1 MTPQG
6 AKRMVK
12 DEGLAARRRDEILR
26 HAIVHFARSS
36 YAEAELDAIAADVG
50 CAKGT
55 LYRYFESKED
65 LFVRAVD
72 LVMRKLLEAT
82 TATESDDP
90 LEQLEFAIR
99 AYLEFFDA
107 HPEYVELL
115 IQERAVFR
123 HRKRSTYFEYR
134 QANIDRWRKRF
145 AGLMKSGRFRT
156 LPVDRALDVIGRLL
170 YGTIFT
176 NYFSGQRGSPK
187 EQAEDVLDVL
197 FHGLLDPRASA
208 KPRTA
213 PATPRRRR

>member
-1 MTPQG
+1 MKPPS
-6 AKRMVK
+6 AKRTPK

-36 YAEAELDAIAADVG
+36 YAEAELDAIAADIG

-65 LFVRAVD
+65 LFVSAVD

-82 TATESDDP
+82 TKDEEGGAEVE
-90 LEQLEFAIR
+90 LERAVR
-99 AYLEFFDA
+99 AYLAFFDA

-123 HRKRSTYFEYR
+123 NRKRSTYFEFR
-134 QANIDRWRKRF
+134 QANLDRWRVRVE
-145 AGLMKSGRFRT
+145 GLMQSGRFRRQ
-156 LPVDRALDVIGRLL
+156 PVDRVLDVIGRLL

-176 NYFSGQRGSPK
+176 NYFSGYRGTP
-187 EQAEDVLDVL
+187 EQQAGDLLDVL
-197 FHGLLDPRASA
+197 FHGLL
-208 KPRTA
+208 A
-213 PATPRRRR
+213 PQSSPKAARGKTQR

>member
-1 MTPQG
+1 MKPSR
-6 AKRMVK
+6 AKRTPR

-26 HAIVHFARSS
+26 HAVVHFARSS

-55 LYRYFESKED
+55 LYLYFESKED
-65 LFVRAVD
+65 LFVSAVD

-82 TATESDDP
+82 TATKSEDP

-99 AYLEFFDA
+99 AYLAFFDA

-123 HRKRSTYFEYR
+123 HRKRSTYFDFR
-134 QANIDRWRKRF
+134 RANLDRGRVLLTR
-145 AGLMKSGRFRT
+145 LMEAGRFRQQ
-156 LPVDRALDVIGRLL
+156 PVDRALDVLGRLL

-176 NYFSGQRGSPK
+176 NYFSGYRGTPQQ
-187 EQAEDVLDVL
+187 QAEDLLDVVL
-197 FHGLLDPRASA
+197 HGLL
-208 KPRTA
+208 A
-213 PATPRRRR
+213 PDAEREGGGP